1 MKNLSLLLFIS
12 GAMVL
17 CSSKKSYASIVNA
30 STFGWNATNATT
42 AFVNAINSANDTIV
56 IDKQASDWMINP
68 THFEY
73 VNNKTIIFEN
83 GVNLVARPGAFSGI
97 YSTLFYLDECNNITV
112 IGYGATFKM
121 QKNEYI
127 AYNNSQYRHCISM
140 MSCNNIKIYG
150 LKLMDSGGDG
160 ILVASWTG
168 ITLQR
173 YCENILLKDLWA
185 DNHYR
190 QGISVIS
197 AQHLRI
203 ENCWFT
209 NTAGTAPQA
218 GVDIEPNQP
227 YERLIDIVFEK
238 CRFTGNAGG
247 GILIAPISI
256 NNTTLPMDITF
267 NNCCVANN
275 GVNRYQISTYG
286 YASGATG
293 NVNFNNCMTD
303 GGAYSVGGTKLASG
317 YKANFNN
324 CVFRNPTNIVI
335 NFDDHTT
342 STSTIRNGGASF
354 TNCLAFYNTTYRY
367 FNVWRANTTSAGL
380 DDVQF
385 NNFTVINPNNVT
397 YNNGGNVTANCVF
410 NFQPFTITPATSAS
424 YSVGPSLI
432 ECNTTNSLLNFSRD
446 GLSNTTFP
454 IATTYSISGTGIEA
468 VDFSRMKGF
477 EIIPFGSLSQTDTFI
492 VLKDAIVEPT
502 KTTTVAADATTLF
515 TTTSLPQDITIV
527 DCALLPIKLLYF
539 SGKCNNQHS
548 LLEWST
554 ASEIN
559 NDFFALEKSID
570 GISWAPIAK
579 IKGNGNSTTINDYS
593 FTDAEQNNE
602 QVYYRLKQVD
612 IDGKFEYSTII
623 SINNCSAKGNTFVIS
638 PNPCQDNFTIKTI
651 GLNGVQQFQ
660 IYNAVGQF
668 VKEVNVLQMKNISVV
683 DLPNGLYFIK
693 HKNHSQTL
701 KFIKQN

>member
-238 CRFTGNAGG
+238 CRFTGNAGN
-247 GILIAPISI
+247 GIKIIPFNLDGTS
-256 NNTTLPMDITF
+256 LPVEITF
-267 NNCCVANN
+267 NYCYVSNN
-275 GVNRYQISTYG
+275 GTGYQIALRSDN
-286 YASGATG
+286 SGTTG
-293 NVNFNNCMTD
+293 NVYFNNCMTD
-303 GGAYSVGGTKLASG
+303 GGAYSVGGSKSVLG
-317 YKANFNN
+317 WKAHFNN
-324 CVFRNPTNIVI
+324 CVFRNPTNIVV
-335 NFDDHTT
+335 NFDDYTT
-342 STSTIRNGGASF
+342 SASLYKNGGASF

-367 FNVWRANTTSAGL
+367 FNVWHANTTTAGL

-385 NNFTVINPNNVT
+385 NNFTVINPNTVA

-410 NFQPFTITPATSAS
+410 NFQTFTTTPPTNANYTAGSN
-424 YSVGPSLI
+424 LI

-446 GLSNTTFP
+446 ALSNTTFP
-454 IATTYSISGTGIEA
+454 IATTYDITGTGIQA
-468 VDFSRMKGF
+468 LDYSRMKGF
-477 EIIPFGSLSQTDTFI
+477 EIIPVGSLSQSDNFL
-492 VLKDAIVEPT
+492 VLKDVIVEPT
-502 KTTTVAADATTLF
+502 KTTTVMADATTLF

-527 DCALLPIKLLYF
+527 DCAVVLPIKLLSF
-539 SGKCNNQHS
+539 SGKCYNKNI
-548 LLEWST
+548 LLKWST
-554 ASEIN
+554 TSEIN
-559 NDFFALEKSID
+559 NAFFALEKSID
-570 GISWAPIAK
+570 GIIWTPIAK
-579 IKGNGNSTTINDYS
+579 IKGKVNSTTINDYS
-593 FTDAEQNNE
+593 FTDTEQFNR

-612 IDGKFEYSTII
+612 IDGMFKYSTIMSVDI
-623 SINNCSAKGNTFVIS
+623 CSTNMNLFTIS
-638 PNPCQDNFTIKTI
+638 PNPSNGNITVKLN
-651 GLNGVQQFQ
+651 GLTGVQQLQ

-668 VKEVNVLQMKNISVV
+668 VKEVQVIQNKNISIF

-693 HKNHSQTL
+693 LKNNSQSIKL
-701 KFIKQN
+701 VKQN

>member
-1 MKNLSLLLFIS
+1 MSLVIHLGIS
-12 GAMVL
+12 TNT
-17 CSSKKSYASIVNA
+17 YATKVNA

-127 AYNNSQYRHCISM
+127 AYNNSQFRHCISM

-197 AQHLRI
+197 AQHVRI

-209 NTAGTAPQA
+209 NTSGTEPQA

-238 CRFTGNAGG
+238 CRFTGNAGS

-256 NNTTLPMDITF
+256 NSTTLPMDVTF
-267 NNCCVANN
+267 SNCYVSNN
-275 GVNRYQISTYG
+275 GINKYQIATYG

-317 YKANFNN
+317 YKAKFNN

-367 FNVWRANTTSAGL
+367 FNIWRANATSAGL

-385 NNFTVINPNNVT
+385 NNFTVINPNSVT
-397 YNNGGNVTANCVF
+397 YNNGGNVTPNCVF
-410 NFQPFTITPATSAS
+410 NFQQFTSTPATIAN
-424 YSVGPSLI
+424 YIIGNSLI
-432 ECNTTNSLLNFSRD
+432 ECNATNSLMNFSRTAS
-446 GLSNTTFP
+446 SNTTFP
-454 IATTYSISGTGIEA
+454 IATTYSITGTGIQA
-468 VDFSRMKGF
+468 VDFSRVKGF
-477 EIIPFGSLSQTDTFI
+477 EIIPHGSLSQADTFF
-492 VLKDAIVEPT
+492 VLVDAIAEPT
-502 KTTTVAADATTLF
+502 KNTTVSADATTLF
-515 TTTSLPQDITIV
+515 STTSLPQNITIE
-527 DCALLPIKLLYF
+527 DCIVLPIKLISF
-539 SGKCNNQHS
+539 QGKCKQQTT
-548 LLEWST
+548 LIEWST
-554 ASEIN
+554 ATEIN
-559 NDFFALEKSID
+559 NSFFVVQKSID
-570 GISWAPIAK
+570 GINWKEIAK
-579 IKGNGNSTTINDYS
+579 VKGKGNSTTVTNYL
-593 FTDAEQNNE
+593 FTDTEQNNH
-602 QVYYRLKQVD
+602 QVYYRLKQID
-612 IDGKFEYSTII
+612 IDGKFEYSKII
-623 SINNCSAKGNTFVIS
+623 PINTCSSNINTFSVF
-638 PNPCQDNFTIKTI
+638 PNPATQNVTIKMGGAI
-651 GLNGVQQFQ
+651 LVQYIQ

-668 VKEVNVLQMKNISVV
+668 LKEVEVLQMKNINII
-683 DLPNGLYFIK
+683 DLPNGLYFLRL
-693 HKNHSQTL
+693 KNDSKSI
-701 KFIKQN
+701 KFIKQY